1 MSSWLRVSDGVGSLE
16 SCKTV
21 NEAYAVRRT
30 VPPLA
35 EMEQGIDGLLA
46 GMTVG
51 EDPQGRLSELAK
63 LGAGMRHSWRLRA
76 GGWRALSRAV
86 VEPVDDVIHLWRGL
100 ELARAAVRASGGADA
115 DLEVR
120 SA

>member
-1 MSSWLRVSDGVGSLE
+1 VSDGVGSLE

-63 LGAGMRHSWRLRA
+63 LGAGMRHSWRLRGWGL
-76 GGWRALSRAV
+76 GGFIEPTDGSVGRVIGRVVVGRGRRVTASRA
-86 VEPVDDVIHLWRGL
+86 R
-100 ELARAAVRASGGADA
+100 
-115 DLEVR
+115 
-120 SA
+120 